1 MLSRRIVSVLCTQLC
16 HSSVTD
22 LQINLAEAVGAANV
36 PDACDGAGARRPY
49 RSMTICTPS
58 HDPSSEMLDTS

>member
-16 HSSVTD
+16 HSPVTD

-36 PDACDGAGARRPY
+36 PDACDGAGADVRIGR
-49 RSMTICTPS
+49 
-58 HDPSSEMLDTS
+58 